1 MQEDEFGWGSWS
13 LKPEEMWKLNEARYW
28 HTQFHSLDNHPEFY
42 LEGIDALGQLPI
54 QKNEDAKSKAY
65 KFLKVWGHVRLIHT
79 QWEEM
84 VKHVDEHAYLIKLL
98 RHDWKLDD
106 DLSRNISYDNHT
118 RPVARWMQILLER
131 VSRTSLGNQ
140 MVSST
145 KLLHAA
151 VPRLFV
157 MLDDKISM
165 KFFGTK
171 PTSTVYFGLF
181 LPLAQAQAR
190 WLSDHDVE
198 PDPEQVCGSR
208 EPLWPKLVDE
218 INWAWSNKE

>member
-1 MQEDEFGWGSWS
+1 
-13 LKPEEMWKLNEARYW
+13 
-28 HTQFHSLDNHPEFY
+28 
-42 LEGIDALGQLPI
+42 
-54 QKNEDAKSKAY
+54 
-65 KFLKVWGHVRLIHT
+65 
-79 QWEEM
+79 M
-84 VKHVDEHAYLIKLL
+84 VKHIDELAYLIKLL

-106 DLSRNISYDNHT
+106 DLSRNISYDNQT

-157 MLDDKISM
+157 MLDDKTSIR
-165 KFFGTK
+165 FFGTK
-171 PTSTVYFGLF
+171 PTSTVYCGLF
-181 LPLAQAQAR
+181 LPLAQGQAR
-190 WLSDHDVE
+190 WLSDHGLE

-218 INWAWSNKE
+218 INWAWANKE